1 MIINTLQGQTLA
13 IPESVTAVFH
23 HFFTCE
29 MTTLG
34 KSGRP
39 ITWPLMPLY
48 WPQRGQFVLFT
59 SIGLPQKAFNV
70 RQDQRVSLLF
80 SDATGSELPNPPI
93 VLVQG
98 DAQVSEEIIS
108 LFSGLEPELRDLLKV
123 QAGKMLARQP
133 AMKLY
138 MKNGLTRY
146 LMDWYFMR
154 LIITVTPQ
162 HIQWW
167 ERGDYSRLPI
177 VPEVN
182 YVV

>member
-1 MIINTLQGQTLA
+1 MLLDAIPDQTLA

-23 HFFTCE
+23 NFFTCE
-29 MTTLG
+29 MTTIG
-34 KSGRP
+34 KTGRP

-70 RQDQRVSLLF
+70 RQDPRVSLLF
-80 SDATGSELPNPPI
+80 SDATGSELTDPPI

-98 DAQVSEEIIS
+98 EAQVSDEIIS
-108 LFSGLEPELRDLLKV
+108 LFSGMEPELRDLLKV
-123 QAGKMLARQP
+123 QASKMLARQP

-154 LIITVTPQ
+154 LAITVSPRRI
-162 HIQWW
+162 HWW
-167 ERGDYSRLPI
+167 DAGDYARLPQ
-177 VPEVN
+177 VQEVN
-182 YVV
+182 HVV

>member
-1 MIINTLQGQTLA
+1 MTINAIQGQTLA

-23 HFFTCE
+23 RFFTCE
-29 MTTLG
+29 MTTIG
-34 KSGRP
+34 KTGRP

-48 WPQRGQFVLFT
+48 WPQRGQFVLST

-98 DAQVSEEIIS
+98 DAQVSDEIIS
-108 LFSGLEPELRDLLKV
+108 LFSGMEPELRDLWKV

-133 AMKLY
+133 AMKRY

-154 LIITVTPQ
+154 LAITVSPRR
-162 HIQWW
+162 IQWW
-167 ERGDYSRLPI
+167 DAGDYARLPQ
-177 VPEVN
+177 VQEVN
-182 YVV
+182 HVV